1 MEKQKEGEERQDLL
15 QKKLRQPKGKGLVGY
30 AISLDTQEQ
39 HAPRAI
45 KQEFDCFSKL
55 SSRIVYV

>member
-15 QKKLRQPKGKGLVGY
+15 QRKLRQPRDKGLVGY
-30 AISLDTQEQ
+30 AISLDTREQ

-45 KQEFDCFSKL
+45 KQD
-55 SSRIVYV
+55 